1 MTIHDI
7 LDRLRKVRK
16 LGNGWM
22 ACCPAHEDT
31 NPSLSVGVG
40 EDGRFLICCQA
51 GCRTADVMQAIG
63 LGLRDL
69 FPADNATSAHVPIS
83 AQKNRNTPK
92 GQKLPNSRFCK
103 NTKTCQDSDT
113 SVPSI
118 DWVSICADIQEGL
131 VGTELG
137 TLHLQ
142 LEVSES
148 SLARLECG
156 WSYEHNAYT
165 FPMRNGLGE
174 IIGVSLR
181 GRTGTKWA
189 IPGSKLGLF
198 IPYNLTDTGPLF
210 MPEGAS
216 DTAALLDLGLNA
228 VGRPQALIRGER
240 LEQVR
245 ELMNTPLL
253 KGRPLV
259 VVADNDPKHDVGWTG
274 AHGLAKAMA
283 RHVRSVKVLEP
294 HGCKDVREWVRKGI
308 RAGTLL
314 TILKNRSAVT

>member
-7 LDRLRKVRK
+7 LERLRKVRK
-16 LGNGWM
+16 LGNGWT
-22 ACCPAHEDT
+22 ACCPAHEDS
-31 NPSLSVGVG
+31 NPSLSVGVA
-40 EDGRFLICCQA
+40 EDGRYLICCQA
-51 GCRTADVMQAIG
+51 GCRTVDVMEAIG

-69 FPADNATSAHVPIS
+69 FPDNLSLRKTADFQPRQPSAARGRAFSPCP
-83 AQKNRNTPK
+83 APK
-92 GQKLPNSRFCK
+92 P
-103 NTKTCQDSDT
+103 
-113 SVPSI
+113 PI
-118 DWVSICADIQEGL
+118 DWVAICGDIQEGL

-142 LEVSES
+142 LDVSES

-156 WSYEHNAYT
+156 FSDKHNAWT

-174 IIGVSLR
+174 MIGVSLR
-181 GRTGTKWA
+181 GRNGTKWA

-198 IPYNLTDTGPLF
+198 IPYNLSSEGPIF

-245 ELMNTPLL
+245 VLMNTPLL
-253 KGRPLV
+253 EGRPLV
-259 VVADNDPKHDVGWTG
+259 VMADNDPKNDVGWTG
-274 AHGLAKAMA
+274 AHELAKAMSKQ
-283 RHVRSVKVLEP
+283 VRSVKVLEP
-294 HGCKDVREWVRKGI
+294 LGCKDVREWVRNGI

-314 TILKNRSAVT
+314 TILKNRSCVV

>member
-1 MTIHDI
+1 MTIHEI
-7 LDRLRKVRK
+7 LDRLHKVRK
-16 LGNGWM
+16 LGNRWT
-22 ACCPAHEDT
+22 ACCPAHEDS

-51 GCRTADVMQAIG
+51 GCRTADVMEALG

-69 FPADNATSAHVPIS
+69 FPDDRSLRKTAGTARRDVATAGSQQPPRSSAARAGGGSPS
-83 AQKNRNTPK
+83 PTPK
-92 GQKLPNSRFCK
+92 P
-103 NTKTCQDSDT
+103 
-113 SVPSI
+113 PI
-118 DWVSICADIQEGL
+118 DWVTICADIQDDL

-142 LEVSES
+142 LDVSES

-156 WSYEHNAYT
+156 WSDTENAYT

-181 GRTGTKWA
+181 GRSGAKWA

-198 IPYNLTDTGPLF
+198 IPYNLTTEGPLF

-216 DTAALLDLGLNA
+216 DTAAMLDLGLNA
-228 VGRPQALIRGER
+228 VGRSQALIRGER

-245 ELMNTPLL
+245 VLMDTPLL
-253 KGRPLV
+253 KGRQLV

-274 AHGLAKAMA
+274 AYELAMAMA
-283 RHVRSVKVLEP
+283 RHVPSVKVLEP
-294 HGCKDVREWVRKGI
+294 HGCKDVREWVRRGI
-308 RAGTLL
+308 RSGAML
-314 TILKNRSAVT
+314 TILKNVSPVG